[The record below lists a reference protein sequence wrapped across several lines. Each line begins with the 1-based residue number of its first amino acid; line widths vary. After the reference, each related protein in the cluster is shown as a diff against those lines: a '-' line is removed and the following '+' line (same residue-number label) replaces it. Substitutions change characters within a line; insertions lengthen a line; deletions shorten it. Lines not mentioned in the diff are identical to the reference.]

1 LGVDAWQS
9 PNGYDMIGTVVY
21 RILDNDPG
29 KTNLDAMP
37 LDFVQLDER
46 HTGKCLAQMV
56 KNIVEKF
63 GIEHRVRKLLCVTPP
78 TFFLL
83 KCLSSDPVPQL

>member
-9 PNGYDMIGTVVY
+9 PNGYDIIGTVVY
-21 RILDNDPG
+21 RLLDNGPG
-29 KTNLDAMP
+29 KTKLDAMP

-46 HTGKCLAQMV
+46 HTGEYLARMV

-63 GIEHRVRKLLCVTPP
+63 GIANRVRKLLCVTHPP

-83 KCLSSDPVPQL
+83 KCLSMI